1 MKKEGAIRL
10 CLFILLALSFLAG
23 CSTAH
28 VSVGEPIEPVY
39 PVERMVKEDVELP
52 MDVYDPWEG
61 FNRTM
66 YDFNYNFDKY
76 VFLPVVNAY
85 SFITPDF
92 LEDRVT
98 NFFLNLGEIKNLMNS
113 ILQFKGES
121 TATTLGRIVVNTTV
135 GIGGLFDPAT
145 EVGMYRVNED
155 FGQTLGFY
163 GAGPGPYLVLPVMGP
178 SSLRDTAGI
187 AVDWVVYS
195 WMIDELVE
203 ELKMSDSD
211 EDLLKNSLAVLR
223 AVDARYR
230 TQFRYY
236 ETGSPFEYE
245 LIRMLYKAKR
255 EIEIAK

>member
-1 MKKEGAIRL
+1 
-10 CLFILLALSFLAG
+10 
-23 CSTAH
+23 
-28 VSVGEPIEPVY
+28 
-39 PVERMVKEDVELP
+39 
-52 MDVYDPWEG
+52 
-61 FNRTM
+61 
-66 YDFNYNFDKY
+66 
-76 VFLPVVNAY
+76 
-85 SFITPDF
+85 
-92 LEDRVT
+92 
-98 NFFLNLGEIKNLMNS
+98 MNS

-223 AVDARYR
+223 AVDARHR